1 MDGEMERDSCS
12 GSASTDGGSAVPGG
26 MVCLAG
32 PPGSGKSSAGPIL
45 AERLGV
51 AFRDL
56 DELIEAE
63 AGRSIPEIFEAEGEA
78 AFRRLELRCLLRELG
93 GSGSGVLALGGG
105 CLLSGEALAAELA
118 GSTLVTLWASEGV
131 LEGRC
136 GTGARPLAASGEDLR
151 NLLDERSGHY
161 LSLPNRIDTS
171 ALTPE
176 ETADAVEDLLRS
188 LGGFRDRT
196 AGPSR

>member
-1 MDGEMERDSCS
+1 MERDSCS

-78 AFRRLELRCLLRELG
+78 AFRRLDHTR
-93 GSGSGVLALGGG
+93 
-105 CLLSGEALAAELA
+105 
-118 GSTLVTLWASEGV
+118 T
-131 LEGRC
+131 
-136 GTGARPLAASGEDLR
+136 
-151 NLLDERSGHY
+151 GHY
-161 LSLPNRIDTS
+161 KERFVETDTDIADVEFHLRI
-171 ALTPE
+171 
-176 ETADAVEDLLRS
+176 
-188 LGGFRDRT
+188 
-196 AGPSR
+196 PS